1 MTMPGLGRSAASNHP
16 MARRLDVRPATSGRR
31 VATLVCLAGVAGV
44 ALVGTLHPL
53 PVAGVGQPAATA
65 GALSAA
71 SSTVASVWDGGNATG
86 GLNWIDLIT
95 KGTIVLALLFVT
107 LRVLSRL
114 QAGSPK
120 PGHRLEVLES
130 RPLAPKASLHLVAIG
145 ERRLVIG
152 LTPSGMVSLAELDAT
167 ELEADSEAAALAEDS
182 ATAPAA
188 GARVAGGLPQPTLGS
203 ALNWALGPLDA
214 VTGRLASLLS
224 GGRVR

>member
-31 VATLVCLAGVAGV
+31 VATLVCLAGLAGV

-53 PVAGVGQPAATA
+53 PAATA